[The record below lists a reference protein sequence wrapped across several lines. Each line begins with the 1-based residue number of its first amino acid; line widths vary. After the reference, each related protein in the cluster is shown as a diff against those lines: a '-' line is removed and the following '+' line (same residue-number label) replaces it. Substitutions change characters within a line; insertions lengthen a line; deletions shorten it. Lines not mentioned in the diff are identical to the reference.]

1 MMKFLRFAMMVLIT
15 TSPYAGAITLTEG
28 KPWFKN
34 IWGLMVTSES
44 LVGSENT
51 KQYIINGTDFEC
63 GSNSYTIPIGS
74 SKATKGEC
82 TGGTY
87 SLQGDIQV
95 PFYLNANKMPP
106 GDGVHNSNIVCT
118 TSHSMG
124 NTGKYESSI
133 EELDKGDVSLTIP
146 ELGIYDKGCGDA
158 ITLDSTLMDFYKKY
172 MAVLHVKK
180 PITIFAQQGGTY
192 GLWSTDYGLAPY
204 SHDFTIRF
212 FGSGQKVSTKLTVTP
227 REIRLSG
234 PVGERLETELQ
245 GEITVSASSEPV
257 ITWSIES
264 LHTDGETSV
273 YVNDKLLDVGKHQIQ
288 NDGTTLK
295 IGLERK
301 SAGDVVVPLTI
312 YAELT

>member
-1 MMKFLRFAMMVLIT
+1 MMKFLRFTMMVLIT

-28 KPWFKN
+28 KAGYDN
-34 IWGLMVTSES
+34 QWGLRSTADS
-44 LVGSENT
+44 LPTT
-51 KQYIINGTDFEC
+51 KEYIINGTDFEC
-63 GSNSYTIPIGS
+63 GSNTYTIPIGS

-95 PFYLNANKMPP
+95 SFYLNPNHMPVE
-106 GDGVHNSNIVCT
+106 GEVQNTNVTCRT
-118 TSHSMG
+118 YHSLR
-124 NTGKYESSI
+124 NTGKYESAI

-158 ITLDSTLMDFYKKY
+158 ITLDNSIMDFNKEY

-180 PITIFAQQGGTY
+180 PITIFAQQGGSYGVWGTTY
-192 GLWSTDYGLAPY
+192 SLAPY
-204 SHDFTIRF
+204 SGDFYITF
-212 FGSGQKVSTKLTVTP
+212 KGGAQKVSTKLTVTP
-227 REIRLSG
+227 REILLSG

>member
-1 MMKFLRFAMMVLIT
+1 MMKFLRFTMMVLIT

-28 KPWFKN
+28 KATYDN
-34 IWGLMVTSES
+34 LWGLRSTQDTLPTSKE
-44 LVGSENT
+44 
-51 KQYIINGTDFEC
+51 YIINGTDFEC
-63 GSNSYTIPIGS
+63 GSNTYTIPIGS

-95 PFYLNANKMPP
+95 PFYLDRNYTP
-106 GDGVHNSNIVCT
+106 GEGEVKNSNVTCKT
-118 TSHSMG
+118 AHYFG
-124 NTGKYESSI
+124 KTGKYESAI

-146 ELGIYDKGCGDA
+146 ELGIYDKRCGDA
-158 ITLDSTLMDFYKKY
+158 ITLDNSNGIIDFNKEY

-180 PITIFAQQGGTY
+180 PITIFAQQGGSY
-192 GLWSTDYGLAPY
+192 GTWGTSYTLSP
-204 SHDFTIRF
+204 
-212 FGSGQKVSTKLTVTP
+212 GSGEFFITFKGGAQMVSTKLTVTP
-227 REIRLSG
+227 REILLSG

-288 NDGTTLK
+288 NDGTKLK